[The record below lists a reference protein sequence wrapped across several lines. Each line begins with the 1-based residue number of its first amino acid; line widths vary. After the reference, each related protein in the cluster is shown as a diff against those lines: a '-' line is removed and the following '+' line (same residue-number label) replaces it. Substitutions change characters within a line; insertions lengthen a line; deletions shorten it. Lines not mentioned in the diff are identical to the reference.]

1 MPSQQEKAA
10 HFAKM
15 HQSGCF
21 ILPNAWDIGSAAVI
35 AEAGFQAIATTSA
48 GVAFAYGFP
57 DGEFIGRD
65 RMLEICGEIAQRLP
79 VPVTADLEAGYGSEP
94 SAVAETVRQAIAAGI
109 VGCNIEDAAAGK
121 LFDFDLSVARIKA
134 GVEAAKQAGLP
145 DFVLNARTD
154 PYLKRFGTQEQC
166 FDESVRRANAYLAV
180 GAKCAFIPG
189 PSGADIATKL
199 AQAVKG
205 PINLSGVLAG
215 NLPPLAEV
223 KQTGVRRISLGGSL
237 MQASYGFLRTTMKK
251 LATDAATFDYAKDSV
266 GHAEF
271 GALMQKYKT

>member
-10 HFAKM
+10 QFARM
-15 HQSGCF
+15 HQAGCF
-21 ILPNAWDIGSAAVI
+21 ILPNAWDMGSAALI
-35 AEAGFQAIATTSA
+35 AEAGFKAMATTSA

-57 DGEFIGRD
+57 DGEFISRD
-65 RMLEICGEIAQRLP
+65 RMLEICGEIAQRMP
-79 VPVTADLEAGYGSEP
+79 IPVTADLEAGYGTEP
-94 SAVAETVRQAIAAGI
+94 GAVAETVRRAIAAGI
-109 VGCNIEDAAAGK
+109 VGCNIEDAAQGK

-134 GVEAAKQAGLP
+134 GVDAAKAAGLP

-154 PYLKRFGTQEQC
+154 PYLKKFGTPEQC

-189 PSGADIATKL
+189 PSDAATATRL

-215 NLPPLAEV
+215 ALPPLAEM
-223 KQTGVRRISLGGSL
+223 KKTGVRRISLGGSL

-271 GALMQKYKT
+271 GALMQKYKA